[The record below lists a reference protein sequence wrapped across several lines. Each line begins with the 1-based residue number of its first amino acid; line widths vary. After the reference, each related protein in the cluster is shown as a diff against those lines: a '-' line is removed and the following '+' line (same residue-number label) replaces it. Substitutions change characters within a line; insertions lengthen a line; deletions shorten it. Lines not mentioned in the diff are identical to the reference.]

1 MKSTFQKLT
10 AGVVIAGIFTASLF
24 AASPAGYVDFG
35 SFEASPDK
43 EYVEVDINKALLKLA
58 ATFAKNEDPEIAE
71 ILGNLEHVHVN
82 VVGMDDS
89 NRESATDRIETLR
102 ARLETEGWARII
114 TVREAKGDNVAVFL
128 KQANDESIQGVVV
141 TVIGGDGEAVLVN
154 VVGDVQ
160 LDQIARLG
168 ERLNIDP
175 LAKLNMK
182 PAAVE
187 S

>member
-1 MKSTFQKLT
+1 MKSVFQKLT
-10 AGVVIAGIFTASLF
+10 AGVVIAGIFTSSLF

-35 SFEASPDK
+35 SFDPSAGK

-58 ATFAKNEDPEIAE
+58 ATFAKHEDPEIAE
-71 ILGNLEHVHVN
+71 ILGNLEHVKVN
-82 VVGMDDS
+82 VIGMDDGH
-89 NRESATDRIETLR
+89 RTEATDQIEALR
-102 ARLETEGWARII
+102 EQLDAEGWARII
-114 TVREAKGDNVAVFL
+114 TVREAAGDNVAIFI

-168 ERLNIDP
+168 ERLDIDP
-175 LAKLNMK
+175 LRELNLK
-182 PAAVE
+182 PATVE